1 MSPRIQ
7 NENNTTLKIYCSL
20 MKVLITEE
28 LGECDGEAIA
38 TAQIEARENAIL
50 EKLEVKAHSWA
61 NAQSKK
67 MEKEQAR
74 VDKAKVKADKEADK
88 AQAKAEKEKA
98 KAEKDKAKAD
108 SRLKTASPVGANTT
122 QSGTP

>member
-1 MSPRIQ
+1 
-7 NENNTTLKIYCSL
+7 

-28 LGECDGEAIA
+28 LRECDGEAIA

-74 VDKAKVKADKEADK
+74 VDKAKVKAEKEADK
-88 AQAKAEKEKA
+88 VKAREKA

-108 SRLKTASPVGANTT
+108 KDQAKADSRLLATSPVGANTPP
-122 QSGTP
+122 SGTP